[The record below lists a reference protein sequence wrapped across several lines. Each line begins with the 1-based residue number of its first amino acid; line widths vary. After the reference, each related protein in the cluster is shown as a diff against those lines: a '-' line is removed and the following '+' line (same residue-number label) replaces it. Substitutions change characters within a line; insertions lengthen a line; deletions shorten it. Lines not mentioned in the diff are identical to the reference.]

1 MHTIKE
7 IRLSRGLNQSQLAD
21 IIKSNV
27 PFISNVENN
36 QALPDLEDL
45 IALENNFKTRI
56 QWNEE
61 LSPKEKHDTIQA
73 LTELCEKYPI
83 KAVLE
88 AGARFYR
95 RFNQP
100 HKIIQFYANH
110 SENDK
115 PQPLMPMGM
124 CPNCED

>member
-1 MHTIKE
+1 MTLKE
-7 IRLSRGLNQSQLAD
+7 LRLSRGMNQSQISDL
-21 IIKSNV
+21 IKSNV

-45 IALENNFKTRI
+45 ILLENHFNSRI
-56 QWNEE
+56 NWNEE

-73 LTELCEKYPI
+73 LIELCERYPI
-83 KAVLE
+83 KAVME

-100 HKIIQFYANH
+100 HNIIQFYAR
-110 SENDK
+110 SVENDA
-115 PQPLMPMGM
+115 PPPLYPPD
-124 CPNCED
+124 CENCND